1 MLFRSRTM
9 DERNALQRVGFA
21 HFPAAH
27 AAIDHL
33 VKKPQHIRQINPK
46 PAVQT
51 ARKEPA
57 IHERIVPLDHHEP
70 FAFQTTHTVASIVSL
85 PESIEDNR

>member
-1 MLFRSRTM
+1 M

-33 VKKPQHIRQINPK
+33 VKKPQHIRKIDPET
-46 PAVQT
+46 AVQT
-51 ARKEPA
+51 TSKEPT
-57 IHERIVPLDHHEP
+57 IHERIVTLDHHEP
-70 FAFQTTHTVASIVSL
+70 FAFQATHTVASIVSL

>member
-1 MLFRSRTM
+1 M
-9 DERNALQRVGFA
+9 
-21 HFPAAH
+21 
-27 AAIDHL
+27 
-33 VKKPQHIRQINPK
+33 KKPQHIRQINPK

-70 FAFQTTHTVASIVSL
+70 FAFQTTHTVASIISL
-85 PESIEDNR
+85 PKSIEDNRQASGQKAAAKNRCTEGYDRRCP